1 MARKPPAINTS
12 SSADISFLLL
22 TFFLLTSNISSDQG
36 IMRQLPKYSKDMQQV
51 DVEINT
57 RNILNVKVTNK
68 NIVMVDGAK
77 WLNDEWLMFTDNKGD
92 VNSTNSGNYAGEI
105 GKLHEI
111 AYEFFK
117 NRYNEPNLPDKKLT
131 NIDDAGFGMYEVT
144 NGVISLQCQNYATYD
159 TYIKVHN
166 ELSRAINDLR
176 DELSREKYG
185 KSFSVLEESN
195 DKKDQERVKAIK
207 AAIPMRVSESSSN

>member
-77 WLNDEWLMFTDNKGD
+77 WLNDEWLMFTDNKSD

>member
-77 WLNDEWLMFTDNKGD
+77 WLNDEWLMFTDNKSD
-92 VNSTNSGNYAGEI
+92 VNSTNSANYAGEI
-105 GKLHEI
+105 GKIHEI

-131 NIDDAGFGMYEVT
+131 NIEDAGFGMYEVT

>member
-77 WLNDEWLMFTDNKGD
+77 WMGNDWLMFTDSKSD
-92 VNSTNSGNYAGEI
+92 VNSTNSGNYGGEI
-105 GKLHEI
+105 SKLHEI

-131 NIDDAGFGMYEVT
+131 NIEDAGFGMYEVT

>member
-77 WLNDEWLMFTDNKGD
+77 WLNDEWLMFTDNKSD
-92 VNSTNSGNYAGEI
+92 VNSTNSANYAGEI
-105 GKLHEI
+105 GKIHEI

-131 NIDDAGFGMYEVT
+131 NIEEAGFGMYEVT